1 MGEHVLDKSVNENMR
16 QQVSKLEEEIHKIC
30 NKLKSEG
37 YLSRVPAAIIE
48 KEQSKLEQFQQACS
62 DLKTKIRA
70 VD

>member
-16 QQVSKLEEEIHKIC
+16 QQVSKLEEEIHKIS

-48 KEQSKLEQFQQACS
+48 KEQCKLEQFQQACS
-62 DLKTKIRA
+62 DLKMKIRA